1 MDPCADFPEETALVV
16 EPIQSSW
23 GIKKSEGQNE
33 PSILSR
39 LENVDVFFVHMLK
52 FVWAM
57 ADKKIVNQETKNPS
71 RGW

>member
-33 PSILSR
+33 PSMLPW
-39 LENVDVFFVHMLK
+39 LENVDVFFRTHVEIRLGNGEK
-52 FVWAM
+52 G
-57 ADKKIVNQETKNPS
+57 N
-71 RGW
+71 R